1 MANVTPARS
10 KISFARP
17 HSCQPRRL
25 SSLLLWA
32 GLSVAGT
39 ALAAP
44 PLPEMSHTLT
54 TLKPAKAAK
63 NFTLPDL
70 DGKPHKL
77 SDYRGKVVLVN
88 FWATWCPPCR
98 REMPSME
105 RLSLRLKDQ
114 PFVILAIN
122 EQENPEDVF
131 VFTGQLDPA
140 PTFPILFDRNSKVA
154 NAWGVQGLPASF
166 IVDQNGRVV
175 YRAMGGREFDH
186 PEIER
191 AIRGLLK
198 NERLKK

>member
-1 MANVTPARS
+1 M
-10 KISFARP
+10 FARP
-17 HSCQPRRL
+17 HSRQSQRL

-32 GLSVAGT
+32 GLSVAGA

-70 DGKPHKL
+70 DGKPQRL
-77 SDYRGKVVLVN
+77 SDLRGKVVLVN

-105 RLSLRLKDQ
+105 RLSQRLKGQ

-122 EQENPEDVF
+122 QQEDPEQVF
-131 VFTGQLDPA
+131 VFTGQLDPS

-154 NAWGVQGLPASF
+154 KAWGVLGLPASF
-166 IVDQNGRVV
+166 IVDQQGRVV

-191 AIRGLLK
+191 AIRKLLPMEQAK
-198 NERLKK
+198 TR

>member
-1 MANVTPARS
+1 M
-10 KISFARP
+10 
-17 HSCQPRRL
+17 
-25 SSLLLWA
+25 
-32 GLSVAGT
+32 LSVAG
-39 ALAAP
+39 AASAAP

-54 TLKPAKAAK
+54 KLKPAKAAK

-105 RLSLRLKDQ
+105 RLSQRLKDQ
-114 PFVILAIN
+114 PFAILAIN
-122 EQENPEDVF
+122 QQEDPEQVF
-131 VFTGQLDPA
+131 VFTGQLDPS

-154 NAWGVQGLPASF
+154 NAWGVLGLPASF
-166 IVDQNGRVV
+166 IVDPQGRVV

-186 PEIER
+186 PEIEK
-191 AIRGLLK
+191 AIRKLDL
-198 NERLKK
+198 RAPYKK

>member
-1 MANVTPARS
+1 MANATPARS
-10 KISFARP
+10 RISPARP
-17 HSCQPRRL
+17 LSRPSQRL

-32 GLSVAGT
+32 ALSITGA
-39 ALAAP
+39 ASAAP

-54 TLKPAKAAK
+54 ALKPAKAAK

-77 SDYRGKVVLVN
+77 TDYRGKVVLVN

-105 RLSLRLKDQ
+105 RLSQRLKDQ

-122 EQENPEDVF
+122 EQEDPEQVF

-140 PTFPILFDRNSKVA
+140 PTFPILFDRDSKVA
-154 NAWGVQGLPASF
+154 NAWGVLGLPASF
-166 IVDQNGRVV
+166 IVDQQGRVV

-191 AIRGLLK
+191 AIRALLK
-198 NERLKK
+198 FKK

>member
-1 MANVTPARS
+1 MANATPARS
-10 KISFARP
+10 RISSARLRNRQLQ
-17 HSCQPRRL
+17 HL
-25 SSLLLWA
+25 STLGLW
-32 GLSVAGT
+32 VALCV
-39 ALAAP
+39 AAPVFAAP

-105 RLSLRLKDQ
+105 RLSQRLKDQ

-131 VFTGQLDPA
+131 VFTGQLDPS
-140 PTFPILFDRNSKVA
+140 PTFPILFDRNRKVA
-154 NAWGVQGLPASF
+154 NTWGVLGLPASF
-166 IVDQNGRVV
+166 IVDQQGRVV

-191 AIRGLLK
+191 SIRALLK
-198 NERLKK
+198 LKK

>member
-1 MANVTPARS
+1 MANLTPAHSR
-10 KISFARP
+10 ISSARP
-17 HSCQPRRL
+17 RKHQVRRL
-25 SSLLLWA
+25 RWLGLW
-32 GLSVAGT
+32 VALGVVVPAFA
-39 ALAAP
+39 AL

-70 DGKPHKL
+70 DGKPLRL

-105 RLSLRLKDQ
+105 RLSQRLKDQ

-122 EQENPEDVF
+122 QQEDPEQVF
-131 VFTGQLDPA
+131 VFTGQLEPS
-140 PTFPILFDRNSKVA
+140 PTFPILFDRDSKVA
-154 NAWGVQGLPASF
+154 HAWGVLGLPASF
-166 IVDQNGRVV
+166 IVDKQGRVV

-186 PEIER
+186 PEIEQSIR
-191 AIRGLLK
+191 ALIK
-198 NERLKK
+198 FKK

>member
-1 MANVTPARS
+1 MANATPARS
-10 KISFARP
+10 TISSARL
-17 HSCQPRRL
+17 HNHQPRRL

-39 ALAAP
+39 TLAAP

-54 TLKPAKAAK
+54 ALKPAKAAK

-105 RLSLRLKDQ
+105 RLAQRLKDQ

-122 EQENPEDVF
+122 QQEDPEHVF

-140 PTFPILFDRNSKVA
+140 PTFPILFDRDSKVA
-154 NAWGVQGLPASF
+154 NAWGVLGLPASF
-166 IVDQNGRVV
+166 ILDQQGRVV

-191 AIRGLLK
+191 SIRALLK
-198 NERLKK
+198 LKK